1 MSLSLLTTGTAAFFS
16 NNSKVNTTISS
27 ANDWWDKS
35 DLEFTK
41 NGTTNIKECGPV
53 EIFAELKNIGLDMTK
68 KTEFEVY
75 YIKNGNPKNG
85 KKVDGGDVEPLNSN
99 ETGQITF
106 LAEEEGSYA
115 FKVYQREGY
124 DNDYENRQEIWS
136 GKIQVKCLPN
146 MKSEELD

>member
-16 NNSKVNTTISS
+16 NNSKVNTIISS

-35 DLEFTK
+35 ELKFTN

-75 YIKNGNPKNG
+75 YIKNGQPKNG
-85 KKVDGGDVEPLNSN
+85 EKVGGGDVED
-99 ETGQITF
+99 
-106 LAEEEGSYA
+106 
-115 FKVYQREGY
+115 R
-124 DNDYENRQEIWS
+124 
-136 GKIQVKCLPN
+136 
-146 MKSEELD
+146 KSVV